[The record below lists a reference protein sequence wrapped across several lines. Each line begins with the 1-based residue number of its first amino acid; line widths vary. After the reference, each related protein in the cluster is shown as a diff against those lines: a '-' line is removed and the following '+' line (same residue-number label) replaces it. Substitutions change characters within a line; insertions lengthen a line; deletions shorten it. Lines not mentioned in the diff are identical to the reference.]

1 MAFYGRSNRTGHV
14 MPVNR
19 LQNTRVAPMIFVA
32 AGSFAMPVLAQ
43 PSTSSAGAQSA
54 SAAATT
60 TATPKAPIVP
70 QPVTPPA
77 PSKSDPPVVPQS
89 QAPIDVEQVK
99 PEKDVT
105 LKPTPP
111 NNPRPK
117 ITTRDGLA
125 AEQ

>member
-1 MAFYGRSNRTGHV
+1 MSASRIQTT
-14 MPVNR
+14 
-19 LQNTRVAPMIFVA
+19 LIAPMIFVA
-32 AGSFAMPVLAQ
+32 SGAFALPVLAQ
-43 PSTSSAGAQSA
+43 SAAPSA
-54 SAAATT
+54 SAAPA
-60 TATPKAPIVP
+60 AVKAPIVP
-70 QPVTPPA
+70 QPVTPAPA
-77 PSKSDPPVVPQS
+77 GKADQPVIPQS

-105 LKPTPP
+105 LKPTAP